1 MEIRQV
7 PLIGVGNLSN
17 PQLEAAPMDKGTSS
31 QTSEELDKA
40 SGRTKQMGL
49 RVETVAEKP
58 LNYVQQTLE
67 QKIRDRSAKLGVIGL
82 GHVGLTL
89 ATEMAQKGF
98 RVTGIDIDG
107 GKVESVNAGISY
119 VLGVP
124 NESLFSIVANGA
136 LRATQSLAALESLD
150 TISICV
156 PTPLRKNKDPDLS
169 FIMAAVEAI
178 HNHLRP
184 GKLIVLESTTYPGTT
199 REVVLPI
206 LEKSGLKAGRDFF
219 LAYSPERADPADKAF
234 TICNIPKVIGGITP
248 RCTELATLLYQQ
260 FVERTVPVSGPESAE
275 MVKLLENT
283 FLSVNT
289 ALANE
294 VSRMCGKLHINVWEV
309 IEAVKTKPF
318 DFMPWYSG
326 PGLGGYS
333 IPVDP
338 YYLTWKARMNG
349 FEPRLI
355 EMAAIINSQLP
366 GFTVNR
372 IAGVLNKH
380 RKSVNGSR
388 VLALGIAYKSDVND
402 PHDSGALEVVRLL
415 MEEGANVSY
424 SDPYVSKVESGGEI
438 LVSTNLTP
446 QLLQSM
452 DCVVIL
458 TDHSAF
464 DYAMVAAH
472 SPLVLD
478 CRNSLRN
485 FSGSN
490 ILSL

>member
-1 MEIRQV
+1 ME
-7 PLIGVGNLSN
+7 L
-17 PQLEAAPMDKGTSS
+17 M
-31 QTSEELDKA
+31 
-40 SGRTKQMGL
+40 
-49 RVETVAEKP
+49 VETVAAKR
-58 LNYVQQTLE
+58 LNYVQRALE
-67 QKIRDRSAKLGVIGL
+67 RRIRNRSAKVGVIGL
-82 GHVGLTL
+82 GYVGLPL
-89 ATEMAQKGF
+89 AIEMAVKGF

-107 GKVESVNAGISY
+107 GKVEAVNAGLSY
-119 VLGVP
+119 VLDVP
-124 NESLFSIVANGA
+124 NESLFSMVVNGA
-136 LRATQSLAALESLD
+136 LRATQSFAAVESLD

-156 PTPLRKNKDPDLS
+156 PTPLRKTKDPDLS
-169 FIMAAVEAI
+169 YIIAAVEAV

-206 LEKSGLKAGRDFF
+206 LEKSGFKVGKDFF
-219 LAYSPERADPADKAF
+219 LASSPERVDPGNKAF
-234 TICNIPKVIGGITP
+234 TTCTIPKVIGGITP

-260 FVERTVPVSGPESAE
+260 FVEHTVPVSSPESAE

-283 FLSVNT
+283 FRSVNI

-294 VSRMCGKLHINVWEV
+294 MAGMCGKLHINVWEV
-309 IEAVKTKPF
+309 IEAAKTKPF
-318 DFMPWYSG
+318 GFMPFYPG
-326 PGLGGYS
+326 PGLGGDCN
-333 IPVDP
+333 PVDP

-355 EMAAIINSQLP
+355 ELAATINSQMP
-366 GFTVNR
+366 GLTVNR
-372 IAGVLNKH
+372 IADALNKQK
-380 RKSVNGSR
+380 KSMNGSR

-402 PHDSGALEVVRLL
+402 TRESAALEVVRLL

-424 SDPYVSKVESGGEI
+424 SDPYVSKVEIGGEI
-438 LVSTNLTP
+438 LTSANLTP

-458 TDHSAF
+458 TDHSVF
-464 DYAMVAAH
+464 DYPMIAAD

-485 FSGSN
+485 FSGPN